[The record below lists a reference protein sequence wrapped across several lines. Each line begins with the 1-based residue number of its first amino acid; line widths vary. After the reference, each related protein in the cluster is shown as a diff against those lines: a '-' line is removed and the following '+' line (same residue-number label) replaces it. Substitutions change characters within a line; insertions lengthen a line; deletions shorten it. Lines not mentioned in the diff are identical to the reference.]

1 MQPFDLA
8 DMLSPLSPET
18 VGVAVVLGV
27 VMGIALNRSMG
38 GAYATA
44 GYFYWQ
50 VMSGFVFFVPLALI
64 RNGEG
69 VPTWER
75 FLGVGVLWGIFI
87 VGKAIGAGFARRY
100 WR

>member
-1 MQPFDLA
+1 MLPFDMV
-8 DMLSPLSPET
+8 DFLSPLSPET
-18 VGVAVVLGV
+18 VGVAAVLGL
-27 VMGIALNRSMG
+27 VMGIGLNRSMG

-64 RNGEG
+64 RNGQR
-69 VPTWER
+69 VDTWER
-75 FLGVGVLWGIFI
+75 FLGVGVLWGIF
-87 VGKAIGAGFARRY
+87 VLGKFIGARVTRRY